1 MKRRPE
7 AQEAASLLGRP
18 RALLPEPELVPQ
30 GLFYSCL
37 VALGGL
43 GALGCVLTA
52 FQIPVQA
59 LILFGV
65 GACCCLTFGLA
76 AMNRKAWVIVSL
88 AALVLWALWAW
99 RQWENLEQGFA
110 ISANLVLQAYGDKL
124 GISLPQLPNPIH
136 PNRQAQIAT
145 LLWVGVEVPFFWL
158 LTFLWARRKSAL
170 SAFCLTGL
178 FLLSHMAI
186 SLLPA
191 AWTLGALL
199 LFWCVLLL
207 TAGSLGQRHKLL
219 DEQGTYRL
227 AGTAAARPFTLL
239 LLPLLALCM
248 VGLYHLFPED
258 TYQRPQLVT
267 GLREDLSDG
276 LGLEGP
282 LPGDG
287 NGGNSRMDLSALGS
301 RHYTGETA
309 LRVKYDWEGDRD
321 QSAAQ
326 NLEKDYLKSFVGSV
340 YTGHSWERLDSAAA
354 RELEAVAGELEVQ
367 SLLVRYQELG
377 GSQNRY
383 ASDISY
389 SLSVENVGA
398 SSRLAFLPY
407 GPLGG
412 DQWGEQGLAL
422 VEDGF
427 AQSSRWLL
435 GTDRYQ
441 LSCLGLPQGVSYY
454 ERAVSLPVDLYAA
467 YCAAQGREVPEHL
480 TPEEDM
486 AASLE
491 LSDALRGDPAAQPQA
506 WTETGQF
513 LPDRWRIPD
522 WALSAY
528 EAYDPE
534 AAAFLQSVEAYSD
547 FVYRYYTQLPA
558 GLEDFL
564 HQFRLEHGLDPTGY
578 SDPIAAMEE
587 GLHRLYDQ
595 GYTYTLSP
603 QSPPEGEDFVTW
615 FLTEGREGYCVHFA
629 TAAVALFRSA
639 GIPARY
645 AEGYAV
651 PSGYDGL
658 WVDVPDYNAHAWVEV
673 YTGGTGWLPV
683 EVTPAG
689 PEAPA
694 AYLNAQ
700 YPTTEA
706 SPTPEPAASPTPA
719 PTPAATA
726 GPSAGPAVSPS
737 ASPAA
742 GDGGGGSWDFPWQPV
757 LGVLLALAGA
767 ALALWANRAIRRQA
781 RRRAFAQRD
790 RNKAA
795 LAAYAHLLR
804 LWALAEP
811 GSAPPQEWEDLAL
824 KARFSSHTLT
834 REELGVL
841 TGAAAGLEGRLGREL
856 PAKQRLY
863 RQYLQ
868 GLL

>member
-1 MKRRPE
+1 M
-7 AQEAASLLGRP
+7 
-18 RALLPEPELVPQ
+18 
-30 GLFYSCL
+30 
-37 VALGGL
+37 
-43 GALGCVLTA
+43 
-52 FQIPVQA
+52 
-59 LILFGV
+59 
-65 GACCCLTFGLA
+65 
-76 AMNRKAWVIVSL
+76 
-88 AALVLWALWAW
+88 
-99 RQWENLEQGFA
+99 
-110 ISANLVLQAYGDKL
+110 
-124 GISLPQLPNPIH
+124 
-136 PNRQAQIAT
+136 
-145 LLWVGVEVPFFWL
+145 
-158 LTFLWARRKSAL
+158 
-170 SAFCLTGL
+170 
-178 FLLSHMAI
+178 
-186 SLLPA
+186 
-191 AWTLGALL
+191 
-199 LFWCVLLL
+199 
-207 TAGSLGQRHKLL
+207 
-219 DEQGTYRL
+219 
-227 AGTAAARPFTLL
+227 
-239 LLPLLALCM
+239 
-248 VGLYHLFPED
+248 
-258 TYQRPQLVT
+258 
-267 GLREDLSDG
+267 
-276 LGLEGP
+276 
-282 LPGDG
+282 
-287 NGGNSRMDLSALGS
+287 
-301 RHYTGETA
+301 
-309 LRVKYDWEGDRD
+309 
-321 QSAAQ
+321 
-326 NLEKDYLKSFVGSV
+326 
-340 YTGHSWERLDSAAA
+340 
-354 RELEAVAGELEVQ
+354 
-367 SLLVRYQELG
+367 
-377 GSQNRY
+377 
-383 ASDISY
+383 
-389 SLSVENVGA
+389 ENVGA

-467 YCAAQGREVPEHL
+467 YCAAQGREVPENL

-558 GLEDFL
+558 GLENFL
-564 HQFRLEHGLDPTGY
+564 DQFRLEHGLDPTGY

-719 PTPAATA
+719 PTPAVAA
-726 GPSAGPAVSPS
+726 SPSAGPAVSPS

-757 LGVLLALAGA
+757 LGALLALAGA

>member
-59 LILFGV
+59 LILFGM
-65 GACCCLTFGLA
+65 GACCCLAFGLA

-99 RQWENLEQGFA
+99 RQWENLVAGLCHLRQSGAPGLRGQARHFA
-110 ISANLVLQAYGDKL
+110 APA
-124 GISLPQLPNPIH
+124 PQPHP

-191 AWTLGALL
+191 AWALGVLL

-227 AGTAAARPFTLL
+227 AGTAAARPITLL

-287 NGGNSRMDLSALGS
+287 NSGNSRVDLSALGS
-301 RHYTGETA
+301 RHYTGETV
-309 LRVKYDWEGDRD
+309 LRVKYDWEGDRTRAPPRTWRRTISRALW
-321 QSAAQ
+321 QRVHRPQLGASGQ
-326 NLEKDYLKSFVGSV
+326 RRRPG
-340 YTGHSWERLDSAAA
+340 
-354 RELEAVAGELEVQ
+354 AGGNHRGAGGPVPAGP
-367 SLLVRYQELG
+367 VPGAG

-389 SLSVENVGA
+389 TLSVENVGA

-506 WTETGQF
+506 WAETGQF

-564 HQFRLEHGLDPTGY
+564 DQFRLEHGLDPTGY

-603 QSPPEGEDFVTW
+603 QSPS
-615 FLTEGREGYCVHFA
+615 EGRTSSPGSSPRAGRA
-629 TAAVALFRSA
+629 TASTSPPRRWPCSA
-639 GIPARY
+639 RRASPPGTPRATPCPPATT
-645 AEGYAV
+645 AC
-651 PSGYDGL
+651 
-658 WVDVPDYNAHAWVEV
+658 
-673 YTGGTGWLPV
+673 GW
-683 EVTPAG
+683 TC
-689 PEAPA
+689 
-694 AYLNAQ
+694 
-700 YPTTEA
+700 PTTT
-706 SPTPEPAASPTPA
+706 PTPGWRSTPGA
-719 PTPAATA
+719 RA
-726 GPSAGPAVSPS
+726 GCR
-737 ASPAA
+737 
-742 GDGGGGSWDFPWQPV
+742 W
-757 LGVLLALAGA
+757 
-767 ALALWANRAIRRQA
+767 R
-781 RRRAFAQRD
+781 
-790 RNKAA
+790 
-795 LAAYAHLLR
+795 
-804 LWALAEP
+804 
-811 GSAPPQEWEDLAL
+811 
-824 KARFSSHTLT
+824 
-834 REELGVL
+834 
-841 TGAAAGLEGRLGREL
+841 
-856 PAKQRLY
+856 
-863 RQYLQ
+863 
-868 GLL
+868 

>member
-158 LTFLWARRKSAL
+158 LTFLWARRKSTL

-191 AWTLGALL
+191 AWALGALL

-258 TYQRPQLVT
+258 TYQRPQLIT

-287 NGGNSRMDLSALGS
+287 GSGNSRVDLSALGS
-301 RHYTGETA
+301 RHYTGETV
-309 LRVKYDWEGDRD
+309 LRVKYDWEG
-321 QSAAQ
+321 
-326 NLEKDYLKSFVGSV
+326 GP
-340 YTGHSWERLDSAAA
+340 GPER
-354 RELEAVAGELEVQ
+354 RPKPGEGL
-367 SLLVRYQELG
+367 SQELCGQRVHRPQLGASGQRRRPGAG
-377 GSQNRY
+377 GNHRGAGGPVPAGPVPGAGGQPEPLCQRH
-383 ASDISY
+383 
-389 SLSVENVGA
+389 LLHPVCGEPWGA

-467 YCAAQGREVPEHL
+467 YCAAQGREVPENL

-558 GLEDFL
+558 GLENFL
-564 HQFRLEHGLDPTGY
+564 DQFRLEHGLDPTGY

-639 GIPARY
+639 GHPRPVRRGLRRALRLRRPVGGRARLQRPRLGGGLHRGHGLAAGGGDPRRAGSPRRLSQRPVPHSRGLSHPGARGLPPPRRPPRRPRPAPPPARRFRLRP
-645 AEGYAV
+645 ALPPV
-651 PSGYDGL
+651 
-658 WVDVPDYNAHAWVEV
+658 
-673 YTGGTGWLPV
+673 TGRGAPGTSPGSRCWGCCWPW
-683 EVTPAG
+683 PGRRWPCG
-689 PEAPA
+689 P
-694 AYLNAQ
+694 
-700 YPTTEA
+700 T
-706 SPTPEPAASPTPA
+706 
-719 PTPAATA
+719 
-726 GPSAGPAVSPS
+726 GPSAARRGGGPLPS
-737 ASPAA
+737 GTGTRPPWPPTPICCGCGPWRSPAPPRPRS
-742 GDGGGGSWDFPWQPV
+742 GSTWP
-757 LGVLLALAGA
+757 
-767 ALALWANRAIRRQA
+767 
-781 RRRAFAQRD
+781 
-790 RNKAA
+790 
-795 LAAYAHLLR
+795 
-804 LWALAEP
+804 
-811 GSAPPQEWEDLAL
+811 
-824 KARFSSHTLT
+824 
-834 REELGVL
+834 
-841 TGAAAGLEGRLGREL
+841 
-856 PAKQRLY
+856 
-863 RQYLQ
+863 
-868 GLL
+868 